1 MHISQKLPSQVGA
14 AFPFI
19 SRVIDQL
26 QKECPLNEEDI
37 FCVKLALEESLIN
50 AIKHG
55 NKFHPDLTVDVL
67 VSFQNDSLIIKVKD
81 YGQGFD
87 ARAIPDPTIDE
98 RLMKTSGRGIFLIK
112 KLMDEVSFHDG
123 GREIWMVK
131 KMDKEINSQRRRA

>member
-1 MHISQKLPSQVGA
+1 MQIFQKLPSRVDTTL
-14 AFPFI
+14 PFI
-19 SRVIDQL
+19 SKVIDQL

-37 FCVKLALEESLIN
+37 FSIKLVLEESLIN

-55 NKFHPDLTVDVL
+55 NKSQPDLTVDVK
-67 VSFQNDSLIIKVKD
+67 VSFQNDFLTIKIKD

-87 ARAIPDPTIDE
+87 ADTIPDPTTDE
-98 RLMKTSGRGIFLIK
+98 RLMKTSGRGVFLIK

-131 KMDKEINSQRRRA
+131 KMNKEINSQRR